1 LAHRLDGFGL
11 PARLAI
17 AGTAGT
23 AWALSH
29 CHAAQSIVLPPGQ
42 EAEALA
48 PLPIEAL
55 RLSPETRTT
64 LRRLGFKRVGA
75 LIDAPRAPFA
85 ARFER
90 ELLRRLDQAL
100 GRVNEPLATIAPP
113 PVYHSLRYL
122 PEPIFAQEVVVAIAT
137 RLMKDLVHALV
148 RDGVGAR
155 ALRLALYRVDG
166 EVRTVD
172 IGLTMPT
179 RSAEHVARLI
189 ELKLDRTAEHDLDA
203 GFGFEALDLA
213 VTVTERMEP
222 AQIDLASAT
231 EAGGPERCAA
241 LVDRLRQRLG
251 PRSVQQLKPIESHL
265 PERAQIAYAAS
276 GAAAPSWPAPD
287 EARPRPLLLL
297 PHAEPV
303 KVIAV
308 VPDGPPQRFHWRGE
322 MHHVEKA
329 QGPERIAS
337 EWWRSR
343 KPLATRDY
351 YLVEDTVGR
360 HFWLYRER
368 LHDGGTGF
376 P

>member
-1 LAHRLDGFGL
+1 
-11 PARLAI
+11 
-17 AGTAGT
+17 
-23 AWALSH
+23 WALSH
-29 CHAAQSIVLPPGQ
+29 CHAARSIVLPSGQ

-75 LIDAPRAPFA
+75 LINVPRAPFA

-122 PEPIFAQEVVVAIAT
+122 LEPIFAQEVVVAIAT

-166 EVRTVD
+166 EVKTFD

-189 ELKLDRTAEHDLDA
+189 ELKLERLTETIDA
-203 GFGFEALDLA
+203 GFGFEALNLA
-213 VTVTERMEP
+213 VTV
-222 AQIDLASAT
+222 
-231 EAGGPERCAA
+231 
-241 LVDRLRQRLG
+241 
-251 PRSVQQLKPIESHL
+251 
-265 PERAQIAYAAS
+265 
-276 GAAAPSWPAPD
+276 
-287 EARPRPLLLL
+287 
-297 PHAEPV
+297 
-303 KVIAV
+303 
-308 VPDGPPQRFHWRGE
+308 
-322 MHHVEKA
+322 
-329 QGPERIAS
+329 
-337 EWWRSR
+337 
-343 KPLATRDY
+343 
-351 YLVEDTVGR
+351 
-360 HFWLYRER
+360 
-368 LHDGGTGF
+368 
-376 P
+376 